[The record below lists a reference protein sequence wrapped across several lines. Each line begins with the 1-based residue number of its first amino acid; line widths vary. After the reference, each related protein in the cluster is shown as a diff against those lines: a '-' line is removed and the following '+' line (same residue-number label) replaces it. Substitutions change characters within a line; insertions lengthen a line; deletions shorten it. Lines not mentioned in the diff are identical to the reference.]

1 MVLKKTGKMLSW
13 LLSISMTLCMAPAMT
28 LTAMADEV
36 GYGVWIGETQI
47 TSENADYEEGR
58 SWAYDPT
65 SKVLRLSDFDF
76 AGVGHFAEGFYSA
89 IYSDHDLS
97 IEFSGINE
105 ICETSAVG
113 TAKSCGIYVDGSL
126 TLYVNDATGKDVFYL
141 ETSKNAGNE
150 SVGIYLKKG
159 TVDDERKSFIDSGR
173 VMVNSQTG
181 KGIIID
187 DYCSLTIRGAKTEFL
202 TSSTLLPVIVSPS
215 AQRFVIDGAK
225 SVLVLSLNEETSGK
239 AVTAVTLSGIY
250 RAMTLSKEAT
260 QGEITQLDTGNE
272 DQPAVYETG
281 ALNDHVI
288 FIASGWTDLSGAAV
302 RVDKANKKVTVK
314 LDDDELNR
322 EKYELI
328 FFSYEPL
335 EYGEHLERVGTSFP
349 TEPGTYIATIS
360 GIEEEGYLGGARSE
374 PFTIEARS
382 SGSSRSSGG
391 GLPAVSPVTVPVTGE
406 GSTVGVSASISGETA
421 TVQKPTDSQM
431 EQLLG
436 QSSDNGEILIDV
448 SGLAKE
454 VNTAVL
460 PADTVKTISDVF
472 NNADGAGFLTVGFTD
487 GSISLDRDALTAML
501 EPAGDR
507 VTLSLEKLD
516 EKGRDSLTDAQKNA
530 LESFNPVAVYSVT
543 ANAGN
548 APVHDL
554 KGGTETVTLKNVLQP
569 GQKAEGLGGWYLA
582 EDGSKE
588 PVELSY
594 RNGSTILQLNHNS
607 VYVIDYDEERAANAV
622 SLSEYKDLNESA
634 WYAAGVGYVLEK
646 GLMKGVEDG
655 IFAPDGV
662 ITRAQMAQ
670 ILHNLEGNPS
680 YSGRIFFKDVDPE
693 KWYAPAI
700 RWANAEGLMEG
711 YDESAFGTNDVL
723 TREQL
728 VTVLHRYGQYR
739 QVVTRTDGD
748 LSSFSDGAA
757 VSPWAVDAFSWAV
770 QSGIVDG
777 VGGNA
782 LAPKESATRAQMA
795 AILMR
800 YCENVAK

>member
-28 LTAMADEV
+28 LTAAADEPEEPV
-36 GYGVWIGETQI
+36 GYGVWIGDTLI
-47 TSENADYEEGR
+47 TSANADYGEGKD
-58 SWAYDPT
+58 WTYDPDFN
-65 SKVLRLSDFDF
+65 VLKLSDFEF
-76 AGVGHFAEGFYSA
+76 EGVGHLAEGFNSA
-89 IYSDHDLS
+89 IYSNHDLS

-105 ICETSAVG
+105 ICETSAEE

-126 TLYVNDATGKDVFYL
+126 TLYGNDATGKGVFYL
-141 ETSKNAGNE
+141 ETSENAGNE
-150 SVGIYLKKG
+150 SVGIYLAG
-159 TVDDERKSFIDSGR
+159 EGESFIDSGT
-173 VMVNSQTG
+173 VMVEGATG
-181 KGIIID
+181 KGIVIGEDNELTVRSQDAELIAMSTVAPTID
-187 DYCSLTIRGAKTEFL
+187 
-202 TSSTLLPVIVSPS
+202 SPE
-215 AQRFVIDGAK
+215 AGNFVIHGAHRVMAMVTDDE
-225 SVLVLSLNEETSGK
+225 SDANAVK
-239 AVTAVTLSGIY
+239 AVTIDNFFNATLCSS
-250 RAMTLSKEAT
+250 LSFTEA
-260 QGEITQLDTGNE
+260 ILTQLEAG
-272 DQPAVYETG
+272 AYE
-281 ALNDHVI
+281 ADDLQAHKL
-288 FIASGWTDLSGAAV
+288 FYFRGWTDLSNAV
-302 RVDKANKKVTVK
+302 VKVDKAKKKVIVTLK
-314 LDDDELNR
+314 DDELYGD
-322 EKYELI
+322 EYELI

-728 VTVLHRYGQYR
+728 VTVLHRYGLYR